1 MNYLTFPVG
10 HCRQGTTVEVTLQG
24 SESDVFLV
32 DAMNLSAFQRG
43 GNFQYWGGHYRSSP
57 VRLAVPHF
65 GSWTVVVIPS
75 GYVEAAVR
83 VFAAA

>member
-1 MNYLTFPVG
+1 MNYLTFPIG
-10 HCRQGTTVEVTLQG
+10 HCGRGTSLEVSLRG

-32 DAMNLSAFQRG
+32 DAVNLGEFQRG
-43 GNFQYWGGHYRSSP
+43 GSVRYWGGHYCSSP
-57 VRLAVPHF
+57 VRLTVPH
-65 GSWTVVVIPS
+65 SADWTVVVVPS